1 MSAWKWQLQKIQSVF
16 LVKTQFWQTK
26 LGFLSFALENFLE
39 FCQNGFFEFKCRLSW
54 NKQPI
59 LDLVRVSRESGILGL
74 KNENPCFEN
83 FSGVPGSWFRLG
95 GGEESQGF
103 SEVKNSKFENG
114 FLTMSS
120 LDHKLSRTIFSFAN
134 GWVEIK
140 IFQFWD
146 IGWKL
151 KSHSWSS
158 EKSQNGFSLITSSH
172 LLEPIATYGIEFGWV
187 ELILWS
193 FEDSP
198 VTGSRGGEESQE
210 DSLKITTCKN
220 FLKAWV
226 FK

>member
-1 MSAWKWQLQKIQSVF
+1 MFRKF
-16 LVKTQFWQTK
+16 LR
-26 LGFLSFALENFLE
+26 G
-39 FCQNGFFEFKCRLSW
+39 
-54 NKQPI
+54 P
-59 LDLVRVSRESGILGL
+59 GL
-74 KNENPCFEN
+74 MVLP
-83 FSGVPGSWFRLG
+83 G

-103 SEVKNSKFENG
+103 FKVKISKYQNG

-120 LDHKLSRTIFSFAN
+120 PDPRLSRTIFSFTI

-151 KSHSWSS
+151 KSHSLSS
-158 EKSQNGFSLITSSH
+158 EKSQNGFSLITSSRV
-172 LLEPIATYGIEFGWV
+172 LEPISTYGIEFGWV
-187 ELILWS
+187 EIILRL

-198 VTGSRGGEESQE
+198 VTGSRGGEESQG